1 MSLKLLSF
9 AWIVALGIV
18 SPARADSVP
27 PTILKHIK
35 PFQIDSVGL
44 ASGTL
49 RVVMKRPMVS
59 DFMYHSVA
67 INGICT
73 ALFGEPNGWGN
84 ARIDRIEVLNDIGA
98 QGFAL
103 LDAKTTCGR
112 VGKLA
117 DVESKQ
123 AVAAQTVS
131 CISGSCKR

>member
-1 MSLKLLSF
+1 
-9 AWIVALGIV
+9 
-18 SPARADSVP
+18 
-27 PTILKHIK
+27 
-35 PFQIDSVGL
+35 
-44 ASGTL
+44 
-49 RVVMKRPMVS
+49 MVS

-103 LDAKTTCGR
+103 LDAKATCGR

>member
-1 MSLKLLSF
+1 
-9 AWIVALGIV
+9 
-18 SPARADSVP
+18 
-27 PTILKHIK
+27 
-35 PFQIDSVGL
+35 
-44 ASGTL
+44 
-49 RVVMKRPMVS
+49 MKRPIVS
-59 DFMYHSVA
+59 DSMYHSVA

-103 LDAKTTCGR
+103 LNAKTTCDS

-117 DVESKQ
+117 DVESKKLV
-123 AVAAQTVS
+123 AVQTVN